1 MHFSTKSYLKNT
13 RNHIPKH
20 SLSIP
25 IQRCLYPFVN
35 FQYNFIILKS
45 LWSMLANCFKE
56 KKYKKLFTSE
66 LNPSTKEALIMVA
79 STLTTQSTTVF
90 ATL

>member
-1 MHFSTKSYLKNT
+1 
-13 RNHIPKH
+13 
-20 SLSIP
+20 
-25 IQRCLYPFVN
+25 
-35 FQYNFIILKS
+35 
-45 LWSMLANCFKE
+45 MLANCFKE